1 MGYSKVIINGV
12 TKLDLTE
19 DTVTPEKLLSGVTA
33 HNASGNKVVGSIQN
47 QNGDAIEENDD
58 GDILI
63 PSGYYP
69 SQVIYTPERQ
79 SLGFISLV
87 TYNEAPSEVG

>member
-33 HNASGNKVVGSIQN
+33 HNASGNKVVGLIQN
-47 QNGDAIEENDD
+47 GGSIEENEN

-87 TYNEAPSEVG
+87 TYNEAPSEVV